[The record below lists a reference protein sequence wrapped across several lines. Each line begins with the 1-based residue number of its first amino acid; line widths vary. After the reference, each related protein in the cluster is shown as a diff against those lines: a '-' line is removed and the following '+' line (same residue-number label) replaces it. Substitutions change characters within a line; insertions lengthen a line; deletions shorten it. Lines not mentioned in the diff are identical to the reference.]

1 MSTAQLEMFTTGATR
16 YAVRP
21 AETVTRRQEVH
32 ANSREAYHSEPQRIS
47 IRAAQIL
54 RHFSTIYAPQTD
66 RQVMNALGFSDMNS
80 VRPRIT
86 ELIKAGLLV
95 EAGDTIDY
103 VTGKRVR
110 LVRAL

>member
-1 MSTAQLEMFTTGATR
+1 MSTAQLEMFTTGTTR

-47 IRAAQIL
+47 LRAAQIL
-54 RHFSTIYAPQTD
+54 RHFTTIYAPQTD
-66 RQVMNALGFSDMNS
+66 RQVMTALGFSDMNS

-86 ELIKAGLLV
+86 ELIKAGLLI
-95 EAGDTIDY
+95 ESGDTVDY